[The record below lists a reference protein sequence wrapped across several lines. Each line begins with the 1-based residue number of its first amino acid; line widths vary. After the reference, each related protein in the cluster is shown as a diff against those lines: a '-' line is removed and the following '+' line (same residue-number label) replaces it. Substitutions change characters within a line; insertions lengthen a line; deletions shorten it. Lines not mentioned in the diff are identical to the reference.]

1 MKTLLK
7 VGRKFLTCA
16 AFLLVAVFIA
26 VAIKLNKRVDPYEKF
41 LIEAKMEG
49 CKILITQHKTNI
61 LNCDTFIR
69 FKNDSINK
77 GEGSEDVLKEG
88 VSVLQDSILNSKNAI
103 VFYQK
108 EIATDL
114 IAYKKLI
121 KK

>member
-1 MKTLLK
+1 MKKFVK
-7 VGRKFLTCA
+7 VGRKILTCV
-16 AFLLVAVFIA
+16 AFLFVAILIA
-26 VAIKLNKRVDPYEKF
+26 VAVKLSKGVNPYKKF
-41 LIEAKMEG
+41 LLEAQMEG

-88 VSVLQDSILNSKNAI
+88 ISVLQDSILNSKNAI
-103 VFYQK
+103 VFYKK
-108 EIATDL
+108 ELATDL